1 MPLSE
6 AGSPLSSLM
15 RPRALLLALTL
26 LALLVLGLG
35 RAPLFD
41 VDEGAFSEA
50 TREMLASGDWGHT
63 TLNGADRFDKPIGVY
78 WLQAASVAVFGINEW
93 AVRLPSALAAWVA
106 ALALGAFAAARL
118 GPAAGALAAV
128 VHATAF
134 GSWAMAH
141 AATADAVLGLWLVL
155 SALDLW
161 RYLERGDLAALRRL
175 GAWVGLGLLVKG
187 PVAVLIPLAALLLS
201 CLAARDAQPLWR
213 ALRDVRTWA
222 WLLLLS
228 APWYAYALWRHGQAF
243 IDGFILKHNV
253 ERFSAPM
260 EGHSGGWLYFLV
272 VAPLLWMPWSPL
284 LLGWWGRLGALWRQ
298 AHTRHA
304 LIWAGFVLVFFSL
317 SGTKLPHYGLYAAPG
332 VVLLIAAAAVHAR
345 TALWVVVGALLL
357 LWQALMVGVPL
368 AFTRGPEH
376 WVPEALRESV
386 LGTPAA
392 VPLEAIALLW
402 GVLALAWGLWRWR
415 ARGGPARVTQR
426 VAMTTLAAM
435 ALVHALVLTWV
446 VWPWWAQTLQGP
458 VRTLALGARS
468 LEMPVQQLGGNWP
481 SFAFYRQQPLSRRP
495 EPVADTVFLLRASE
509 LAQRPAWTVLARER
523 GMVLARPAP
532 ASALMPAPSS
542 PEQTAAPAALRP

>member
-6 AGSPLSSLM
+6 AGSPSSWK
-15 RPRALLLALTL
+15 RPRALLLALAL

-50 TREMLASGDWGHT
+50 TREMIASGDWGHT

-78 WLQAASVAVFGINEW
+78 WLQAASVAVFGVNEW
-93 AVRLPSALAAWVA
+93 AVRLPSALAAWLA

-161 RYLERGDLAALRRL
+161 RYLERADLRALRRL

-213 ALRDVRTWA
+213 ALRDGRTWA
-222 WLLLLS
+222 WLLVLS

-284 LLGWWGRLGALWRQ
+284 LLGWWGRLGALWRE

-345 TALWVVVGALLL
+345 TALWGGVGALLL

-376 WVPEALRESV
+376 WVPEALRETV
-386 LGTPAA
+386 LGTPAS
-392 VPLEAIALLW
+392 VPWAAIALLW
-402 GVLALAWGLWRWR
+402 GALALAWGVWRWR
-415 ARGGPARVTQR
+415 APGGPGSSRAI
-426 VAMTTLAAM
+426 TTLAAM

-458 VRTLALGARS
+458 VRTLAWGLRES
-468 LEMPVQQLGGNWP
+468 RVPVQQLGGNWP
-481 SFAFYRQQPLSRRP
+481 SFAFYRQQPLDRAP
-495 EPVADTVFLLRASE
+495 EPAADTVFLLRASE
-509 LAQRPAWTVLARER
+509 LSQRPTWTVLARER
-523 GMVLARPAP
+523 GMVLARPA
-532 ASALMPAPSS
+532 APSD
-542 PEQTAAPAALRP
+542 PHTEKTAKPAAWRP

>member
-1 MPLSE
+1 MPQSE
-6 AGSPLSSLM
+6 VGSPSSLM
-15 RPRALLLALTL
+15 RPRALLLALVL

-50 TREMLASGDWGHT
+50 TREMIASGDWGHT

-78 WLQAASVAVFGINEW
+78 WLQAASVAVFGVNEF

-106 ALALGAFAAARL
+106 ALALGAFAATRL

-161 RYLERGDLAALRRL
+161 RYLERADLQAQRRL
-175 GAWVGLGLLVKG
+175 GIWVGLGLLVKG

-213 ALRDVRTWA
+213 ALRDGRTWA
-222 WLLLLS
+222 WLLAIAL
-228 APWYAYALWRHGQAF
+228 PWYAYALWRHGQAF

-260 EGHSGGWLYFLV
+260 EGHSGSWLYFLV
-272 VAPLLWMPWSPL
+272 VAPLLWLPWTPL
-284 LLGWWGRLGALWRQ
+284 LLGWWGRLGALWRTP
-298 AHTRHA
+298 HSRHA
-304 LIWAGFVLVFFSL
+304 LVWAGFVLVFFSL

-345 TALWVVVGALLL
+345 TALWALAGVLLL
-357 LWQALMVGVPL
+357 LWQALMLGVPL
-368 AFTRGPEH
+368 AFTRDPER
-376 WVPEALRESV
+376 WAPEALREQV

-392 VPLEAIALLW
+392 VPLAAVLGLW
-402 GVLALAWGLWRWR
+402 AALALAWAAWRWR
-415 ARGGPARVTQR
+415 MRNDAGRST
-426 VAMTTLAAM
+426 AMSTLAAM
-435 ALVHALVLTWV
+435 ALLHALVLTWV

-458 VRTLALGARS
+458 VRTLALNARAS
-468 LEMPVQQLGGNWP
+468 AAPVQQVGGNWP
-481 SFAFYRQQPLSRRP
+481 SFAFYRGQPLTRTP
-495 EPVADTVFLLRASE
+495 EPAADTLFLLRAAE
-509 LAQRPAWTVLARER
+509 LAQRPDWTVLARER
-523 GMVLARPAP
+523 GMVLAQPA
-532 ASALMPAPSS
+532 ASA
-542 PEQTAAPAALRP
+542 AAPQRP